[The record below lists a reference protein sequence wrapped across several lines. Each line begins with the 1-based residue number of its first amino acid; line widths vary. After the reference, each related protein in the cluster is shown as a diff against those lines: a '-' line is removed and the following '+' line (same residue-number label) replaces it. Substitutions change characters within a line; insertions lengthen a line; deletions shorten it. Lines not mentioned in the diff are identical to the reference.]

1 MIIFLNR
8 ILIGKMDNTTEYFP
22 SNTTLTTTLATT
34 LTTTLEPEMNI
45 SSYVFIILFGGFLG
59 SISLILT
66 CSFFISCI
74 TDSDPRI
81 PNRSYYSITSSIIC
95 LIIMDCIGLFCCN
108 LPLMNSYHNER
119 GTGKCD
125 QYNCDCSRC
134 HCCKCKKNSQPKVE
148 TVDLFEIVVTQPSD
162 KKETC
167 VICCEEL
174 GKGKHGELKCGHKFH
189 KKCIKH
195 WMEVSAHKD
204 CPTCRESQANFH

>member
-1 MIIFLNR
+1 ME
-8 ILIGKMDNTTEYFP
+8 NTTEYFP
-22 SNTTLTTTLATT
+22 SNTTLTPTI
-34 LTTTLEPEMNI
+34 TTTLEPGMNI
-45 SSYVFIILFGGFLG
+45 SSYVFIGLFGAFFGF
-59 SISLILT
+59 ISLLVT

-74 TDSDPRI
+74 TDSDQRI

-134 HCCKCKKNSQPKVE
+134 LCCCRKTSQPTVE
-148 TVDLFEIVVTQPSD
+148 IEQLFEIVVTQPSD
-162 KKETC
+162 KQETC

-189 KKCIKH
+189 KKCIKQ

-204 CPTCRESQANFH
+204 CPTCRERQTNSHSFLS